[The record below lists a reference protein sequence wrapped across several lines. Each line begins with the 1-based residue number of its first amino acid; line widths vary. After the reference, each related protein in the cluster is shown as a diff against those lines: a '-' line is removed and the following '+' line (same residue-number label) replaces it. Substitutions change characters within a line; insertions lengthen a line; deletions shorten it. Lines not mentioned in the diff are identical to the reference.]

1 MDGQGRHTVMLLI
14 SPDNSEN
21 NPLVCVNLVNYAVIQ
36 FFPTYFQ
43 GNNWETGC
51 GWKSSGQHWHSNDQR
66 NHWQFGGQIQQD
78 PGKYTLGAIHKLCWQ
93 VFGFLDHL
101 TPHPIFT

>member
-1 MDGQGRHTVMLLI
+1 MK
-14 SPDNSEN
+14 
-21 NPLVCVNLVNYAVIQ
+21 IQ

-78 PGKYTLGAIHKLCWQ
+78 PGKYTLGAVLLYVFIERLLIKIVVIHWKKFYIGIDTSFS
-93 VFGFLDHL
+93 VEFFLACHSS
-101 TPHPIFT
+101 I